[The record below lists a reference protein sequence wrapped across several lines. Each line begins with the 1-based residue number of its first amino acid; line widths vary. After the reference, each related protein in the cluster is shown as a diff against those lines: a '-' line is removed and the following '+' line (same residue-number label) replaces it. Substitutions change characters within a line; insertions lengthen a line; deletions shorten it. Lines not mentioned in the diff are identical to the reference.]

1 MLHHTFIFDQSCIL
15 KVFKEPK
22 GNLLGDGKM
31 AGEDRRKEVW
41 KPLYVD
47 ERTLRCN
54 QEKIQAL
61 KMLALK
67 H

>member
-1 MLHHTFIFDQSCIL
+1 MLHHTFIFDQSCTL
-15 KVFKEPK
+15 KVFKEQK

-31 AGEDRRKEVW
+31 GGMSGKKEGWKSLCVGERM
-41 KPLYVD
+41 
-47 ERTLRCN
+47 LRCN

>member
-1 MLHHTFIFDQSCIL
+1 MLHHTFIFDQSCTL

-22 GNLLGDGKM
+22 GNLFR
-31 AGEDRRKEVW
+31 DRKNRGKEVW
-41 KPLYVD
+41 KSLYVD
-47 ERTLRCN
+47 EHMLRCN